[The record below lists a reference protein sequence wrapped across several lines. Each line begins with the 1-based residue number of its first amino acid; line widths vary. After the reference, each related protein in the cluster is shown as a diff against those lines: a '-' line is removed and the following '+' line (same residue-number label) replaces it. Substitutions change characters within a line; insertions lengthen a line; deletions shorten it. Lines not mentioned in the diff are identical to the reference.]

1 MYRYVYTMYRYID
14 MMYRYIDMMYR
25 YIDYLYRYIDYLY
38 RYIGT
43 FVTKLTIL
51 LNSRWFLPFRGG
63 SRPVRIRTI
72 GS

>member
-1 MYRYVYTMYRYID
+1 MYRYVYT
-14 MMYRYIDMMYR
+14 MYRYIDMMYR

-51 LNSRWFLPFRGG
+51 LNSRWFLSFRGG